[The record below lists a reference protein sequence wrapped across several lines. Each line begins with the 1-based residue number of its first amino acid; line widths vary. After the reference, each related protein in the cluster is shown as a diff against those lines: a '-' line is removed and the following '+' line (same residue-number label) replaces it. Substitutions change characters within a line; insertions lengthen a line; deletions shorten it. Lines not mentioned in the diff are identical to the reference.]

1 MNIDEELRAA
11 LRREP
16 APKEFAAAV
25 LAKTRGRVGTEV
37 HRGIWQRPFT
47 LALAVAVAAVAM
59 VPAVIL
65 DYQRREAKG
74 LKAKQD
80 LLTALA
86 ITRDQLR
93 HARER
98 VQHTPRDIQ

>member
-25 LAKTRGRVGTEV
+25 LAKTRGRAGTEV
-37 HRGIWQRPFT
+37 HRGIWQRPLT

-80 LLTALA
+80 PLA
-86 ITRDQLR
+86 ITRNQLR